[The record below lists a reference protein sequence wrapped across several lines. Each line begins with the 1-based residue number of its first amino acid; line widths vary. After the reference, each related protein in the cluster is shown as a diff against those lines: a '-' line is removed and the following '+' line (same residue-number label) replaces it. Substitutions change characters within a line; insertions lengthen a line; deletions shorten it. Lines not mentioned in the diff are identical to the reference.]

1 MAYVS
6 KMGGSKG
13 GGKKFGG
20 NPAWKRQGN
29 GGASKSPRGA
39 SGRSFGTGGGFNSG
53 FDKPELF
60 EATCATCGKDCKVPF
75 KPNGRKPVLCSACF
89 ENDGPSESRRPL
101 DKRSEGSGDRAS
113 SSGDAQMLKTINAK
127 LDAILAMLND
137 L

>member
-1 MAYVS
+1 MAYIS

-20 NPAWKRQGN
+20 NPAWKRPGN
-29 GGASKSPRGA
+29 GGASK
-39 SGRSFGTGGGFNSG
+39 GGFG
-53 FDKPELF
+53 KGGAFDKPELF
-60 EATCATCGKDCKVPF
+60 HATCATCGKDCQVPF

-89 ENDGPSESRRPL
+89 ENDGPSESRRP
-101 DKRSEGSGDRAS
+101 EGKSFGGGDRAP

-127 LDAILAMLND
+127 LDAILALLND